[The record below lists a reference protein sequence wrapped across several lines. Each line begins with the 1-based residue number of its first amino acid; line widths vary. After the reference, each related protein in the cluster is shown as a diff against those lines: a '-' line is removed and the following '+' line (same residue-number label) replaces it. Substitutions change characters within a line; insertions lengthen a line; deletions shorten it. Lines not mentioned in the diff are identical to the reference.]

1 MTFSS
6 RLVVVLIT
14 LAAVLL
20 PAAKAGAVLP
30 GRNGRIVSTKG
41 PAFGN
46 AHLSLRTVT
55 SSTGAG
61 TTSPIASGLALQHRH
76 PTWSPDRTKIAFAYG
91 AGAGPFDIYTLD
103 LTTPGATPQNI
114 TNTPGIN
121 EDRPAWSPDGTRIAW
136 ESGNPS
142 DIIVHPLNGGPD
154 VNLTTTLAPKAS
166 KAAWSP
172 DSQTLYYG

>member
-1 MTFSS
+1 MTSRA

-14 LAAVLL
+14 LAAGLL

-30 GRNGRIVSTKG
+30 GTNGRIVSTKG

-61 TTSPIASGLALQHRH
+61 TTSPIATGLPLQHRH
-76 PTWSPDRTKIAFAYG
+76 PTWSPDRTKVAFAHG
-91 AGAGPFDIYTLD
+91 TGGVFDIYTLD

-136 ESGNPS
+136 ESGP
-142 DIIVHPLNGGPD
+142 DIVVHPLNGGAD
-154 VNLTTTLAPKAS
+154 INMTTTLTPIAW
-166 KAAWSP
+166 KAAW
-172 DSQTLYYG
+172 